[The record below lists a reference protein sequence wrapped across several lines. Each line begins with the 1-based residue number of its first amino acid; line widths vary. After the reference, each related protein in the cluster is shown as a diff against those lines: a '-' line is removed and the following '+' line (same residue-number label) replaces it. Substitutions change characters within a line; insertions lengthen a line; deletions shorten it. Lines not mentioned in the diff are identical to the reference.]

1 MFSAIANRYDP
12 LNHALSLNIDRRW
25 RAFAAQAVCP
35 PPGAPILD
43 CCTGTADLAIALDRQ
58 SRGANPIFGVDFTP
72 ELLRI
77 GQAKVRKL
85 SAQGR
90 IRLAQGDAMRLP
102 FSNDV
107 FETVTVAFGLRNVAD
122 TIQGLD
128 ELIRV
133 ARPGGKVAILEFSK
147 PTAPILRQFYWLFFQ
162 RILPKIGQT
171 VAPNAHSAYEYLP
184 QSVAEFPDGQAML
197 DLMAK
202 RGLTDLQRF
211 PLTAG
216 IASLY
221 VGTKL
226 RTAAEV

>member
-1 MFSAIANRYDP
+1 MFSSIAKRYDL
-12 LNHALSLNIDRRW
+12 LNHTLSLNIDRRW
-25 RAFAAQAVCP
+25 RASAAREVCP

-58 SRGANPIFGVDFTP
+58 ARGANPVVGVDFTP

-85 SAQGR
+85 GASDR

-102 FSNDV
+102 FPKDS
-107 FETVTVAFGLRNVAD
+107 FATVTVAFGLRNVSD
-122 TIQGLD
+122 TVQGLD

-133 ARPGGKVAILEFSK
+133 ARLGGKVAILEFSK
-147 PTAPILRQFYWLFFQ
+147 PTAPMLRQCYWLFFQ

-197 DLMAK
+197 DLMAA
-202 RGLTDLQRF
+202 RGLTDLKRF

-216 IASLY
+216 IATLY
-221 VGTKL
+221 VGTK
-226 RTAAEV
+226 A